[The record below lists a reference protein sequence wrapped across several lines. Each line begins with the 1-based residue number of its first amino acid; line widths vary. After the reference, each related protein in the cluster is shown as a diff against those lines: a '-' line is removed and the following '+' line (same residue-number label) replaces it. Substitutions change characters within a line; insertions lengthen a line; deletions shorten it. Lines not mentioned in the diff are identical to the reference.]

1 MLKPAAGEKEQFRI
15 RPATPDDA
23 PFVTALAARFGA
35 TRAAWREHDEVVSG
49 TARQLVAAFEAA
61 CDANPI
67 LIAVGTAGERVG
79 FAYLVTHHDF
89 FTGEPHGHISEIATV
104 ADGSGAGSALVEA
117 CEAWSRARGFRY
129 LSLNVNDANELAR
142 RFYARREFVAEY
154 RHLVK
159 LL

>member
-1 MLKPAAGEKEQFRI
+1 VTGEEAQLRV

-23 PFVTALAARFGA
+23 PFVIALAARFGA
-35 TRAAWREHDEVVSG
+35 TRAAWRDHEEVVSG
-49 TARQLVAAFEAA
+49 TARQLAAAFAAA

-67 LIAVGTAGERVG
+67 LIAVGAAGERVG

-89 FTGEPHGHISEIATV
+89 FTGEAHGHISEIATV
-104 ADGSGAGSALVEA
+104 ADGSGAGRALVEA
-117 CEAWSRARGFRY
+117 CEAWSRERGFRY
-129 LSLNVNDANELAR
+129 LSLNVNDANEPAR
-142 RFYARREFVAEY
+142 RFYARRAFVPEY